1 VALALLAHTTTAA
14 GELAAVVDRADAFD
28 PASALAA
35 GVDLERILWVRAEQ
49 WREALRCTE
58 RLLETAGIPL
68 VLMDLGHHMSPRGA
82 EREAPP
88 RIPVSAW
95 TRLARLTVSTRT
107 ALICLGGERLAGPQA
122 EVVLEMQPTRPGWSA
137 PPALLEGIGSRA
149 VLVRHRGGPVEGTA
163 ELRPPGRLAGRGPA

>member
-1 VALALLAHTTTAA
+1 M
-14 GELAAVVDRADAFD
+14 
-28 PASALAA
+28 
-35 GVDLERILWVRAEQ
+35 VDLERILWVRAEQ

-122 EVVLEMQPTRPGWSA
+122 EVVLEMQPPRAGWSA
-137 PPALLEGIGSRA
+137 PPALFEGIGSRA

-163 ELRPPGRLAGRGPA
+163 EQCVVLRGGEVPAGEHVRLCVVDGNARFDLLRDSIIPVAPGHRD